1 MVIKM
6 KQQNVI
12 DILATYGML
21 HPDTKKEL
29 MDNVKREI
37 GIGVYIS
44 GVSYALTLNFDSEK
58 NLTKVK
64 LTPELDKDDPSFAIN
79 AHIMNGD
86 SIRTEAF
93 SYLITAA
100 HNIVLKHKLSL
111 NTDENSLYT
120 HYFKNKE
127 YVLYLD
133 GSVNYEFGWEAISRD
148 GKYYISAKQAGPGK
162 YTYQLY
168 LNKGL
173 IPSSSNG
180 VYEATFIELV
190 DLLTHVKSIY
200 DETKIKNANDG
211 DTNFLEETLEYLE
224 YLKIYTDDVI
234 CVVYGDTYMSWD
246 VFAKNADF
254 RYDSGFGMT
263 EISDKIFI
271 YTRDYI
277 MYRHEYDGAEEW
289 RSVRTLA
296 SIISKK
302 TQLLSDEPVNFR
314 AE

>member
-1 MVIKM
+1 M

-12 DILATYGML
+12 EKLSIYGML
-21 HPDTKKEL
+21 SPDAKKEL

-37 GIGVYIS
+37 GVGVYIS
-44 GVSYALTLNFDSEK
+44 GVAYALTLNFDSEK
-58 NLTKVK
+58 NLTEVK
-64 LTPELDKDDPSFAIN
+64 LTPELDRDDPSFSIN
-79 AHIMNGD
+79 AHIMNGY

-93 SYLITAA
+93 CYLITAA
-100 HNIVLKHKLSL
+100 HDIVLKHKLSISS
-111 NTDENSLYT
+111 DENRLYKY
-120 HYFKNKE
+120 YFKNKE
-127 YVLYLD
+127 YTLYLD

-148 GKYYISAKQAGPGK
+148 GKYYISAKQAGYGE

-173 IPSSSNG
+173 MPSTSTG
-180 VYEATFIELV
+180 VYEATFIELNY
-190 DLLTHVKSIY
+190 LLTHVKSLY
-200 DETKIKNANDG
+200 DEVKIKNANDG

-224 YLKIYTDDVI
+224 YLKISTDDVI
-234 CVVYGDTYMSWD
+234 CVVYGDTYMSWG

-277 MYRHEYDGAEEW
+277 MYRHEYDGSEEW
-289 RSVRTLA
+289 RSVKTLD

-302 TQLLSDEPVNFR
+302 TQISNDTEVDFR

>member
-1 MVIKM
+1 M

-12 DILATYGML
+12 EKLSIYGML
-21 HPDTKKEL
+21 SPDAKKEL

-37 GIGVYIS
+37 GVGVYIS
-44 GVSYALTLNFDSEK
+44 GVAYALILNFDSEK
-58 NLTKVK
+58 NLTEVK
-64 LTPELDKDDPSFAIN
+64 LTPELDRDDPSFSIN
-79 AHIMNGD
+79 ARIMNGY

-93 SYLITAA
+93 CYLITAA
-100 HNIVLKHKLSL
+100 HDIVLKHKLSISS
-111 NTDENSLYT
+111 DENRLYKY
-120 HYFKNKE
+120 YFKNKE
-127 YVLYLD
+127 YTLYLD
-133 GSVNYEFGWEAISRD
+133 GSINYEFGWEAVSRD
-148 GKYYISAKQAGPGK
+148 GKYYVSAKQAGYGE

-173 IPSSSNG
+173 MPSASTG
-180 VYEATFIELV
+180 IYEATFINLI
-190 DLLTHVKSIY
+190 DLLTHVKYLYEEAKTDVNSS
-200 DETKIKNANDG
+200 D

-224 YLKIYTDDVI
+224 YLKVSTDDVI
-234 CVVYGDTYMSWD
+234 CVVYGDSYMSWD

-254 RYDSGFGMT
+254 RYDSGFGNV

-289 RSVRTLA
+289 RSIKTLD

-302 TQLLSDEPVNFR
+302 TQISNDTEVDFR

>member
-1 MVIKM
+1 M

-12 DILATYGML
+12 EKLSIYGML
-21 HPDTKKEL
+21 SPDAKKEL

-37 GIGVYIS
+37 GVGVYIS
-44 GVSYALTLNFDSEK
+44 GVAYTLTLNFDSEK

-64 LTPELDKDDPSFAIN
+64 LTPELDRDDPSFSIN
-79 AHIMNGD
+79 ANIMNGY

-93 SYLITAA
+93 CYLITAA
-100 HNIVLKHKLSL
+100 HDIVLKHKLSISS
-111 NTDENSLYT
+111 DENRLYKY
-120 HYFKNKE
+120 YFKNKE
-127 YVLYLD
+127 YTLYLD
-133 GSVNYEFGWEAISRD
+133 GSINYEFGWEAVSRD
-148 GKYYISAKQAGPGK
+148 GKYYVSAKQAGYGE

-173 IPSSSNG
+173 MPSASTG
-180 VYEATFIELV
+180 IYEATFINLI
-190 DLLTHVKSIY
+190 DLLTHVKYLYEEAKTDVNSS
-200 DETKIKNANDG
+200 G

-224 YLKIYTDDVI
+224 YLKVSTDDVI
-234 CVVYGDTYMSWD
+234 CVVYGDSYMSWD

-254 RYDSGFGMT
+254 RYDSGFGNV

-289 RSVRTLA
+289 RAISTLESV
-296 SIISKK
+296 ISNK
-302 TQLLSDEPVNFR
+302 TQISNDEEVDFR

>member
-1 MVIKM
+1 M

-12 DILATYGML
+12 EKLSIYGML
-21 HPDTKKEL
+21 SPDAKKEL

-37 GIGVYIS
+37 GVGVYIS
-44 GVSYALTLNFDSEK
+44 GVAYALILNFDSEK
-58 NLTKVK
+58 NLTEVK
-64 LTPELDKDDPSFAIN
+64 LTPELDRDDPSFSIN
-79 AHIMNGD
+79 ARIMNGY

-93 SYLITAA
+93 CYLITAA
-100 HNIVLKHKLSL
+100 HDIVLKHKLSISS
-111 NTDENSLYT
+111 DENRLYKY
-120 HYFKNKE
+120 YFKNKE
-127 YVLYLD
+127 YNLYLD
-133 GSVNYEFGWEAISRD
+133 GSINYEFGWEAVSRD
-148 GKYYISAKQAGPGK
+148 GKYYVSAKQAGYGE

-173 IPSSSNG
+173 MPSASTG
-180 VYEATFIELV
+180 VYEATFIELN
-190 DLLTHVKSIY
+190 DLLTHVKSLY
-200 DETKIKNANDG
+200 DEVKIKNANDNG

-224 YLKIYTDDVI
+224 YLKISTDDVI

-254 RYDSGFGMT
+254 RYDSGFGNV

-277 MYRHEYDGAEEW
+277 MYRHEYDGSEEW
-289 RSVRTLA
+289 KSVKTLD

-302 TQLLSDEPVNFR
+302 TQISIDTEVDFR
-314 AE
+314 AD

>member
-1 MVIKM
+1 
-6 KQQNVI
+6 
-12 DILATYGML
+12 ML
-21 HPDTKKEL
+21 SPDAKKEL

-37 GIGVYIS
+37 GVGVYIS
-44 GVSYALTLNFDSEK
+44 GVAYALTLNFDSEK
-58 NLTKVK
+58 NLTEVK
-64 LTPELDKDDPSFAIN
+64 LTPELDRDDPSFSIN
-79 AHIMNGD
+79 ANIMNGY

-93 SYLITAA
+93 CYLITAA
-100 HNIVLKHKLSL
+100 HDIVLKHKLSISS
-111 NTDENSLYT
+111 DENRLYKY
-120 HYFKNKE
+120 YFKNKE
-127 YVLYLD
+127 YTLYLD

-148 GKYYISAKQAGPGK
+148 GKYYISAKQAGYGE

-173 IPSSSNG
+173 MPSASTG
-180 VYEATFIELV
+180 VYEATFIELN
-190 DLLTHVKSIY
+190 DLLTHVKSLY
-200 DETKIKNANDG
+200 DEVKIKNANDG

-224 YLKIYTDDVI
+224 YLKISTDDVI

-277 MYRHEYDGAEEW
+277 IYRHEYDGAEEW
-289 RSVRTLA
+289 RSVRTLG

-314 AE
+314 AD

>member
-1 MVIKM
+1 M

-12 DILATYGML
+12 EKLSIYGML
-21 HPDTKKEL
+21 SPDAKKEL

-37 GIGVYIS
+37 GVGVYIS
-44 GVSYALTLNFDSEK
+44 GVAYALILNFDSEK

-64 LTPELDKDDPSFAIN
+64 LTPQLDRDDPSFAIN

-100 HNIVLKHKLSL
+100 HDIVFKHKLSVSS
-111 NTDENSLYT
+111 DENRLYKY
-120 HYFKNKE
+120 YFKNKE
-127 YVLYLD
+127 YTLYLD
-133 GSVNYEFGWEAISRD
+133 GSVNYEFGWEATSRD
-148 GKYYISAKQAGPGK
+148 GKYYVSAKQVGHGE

-173 IPSSSNG
+173 MPSTSTG
-180 VYEATFIELV
+180 VYEATFINLI
-190 DLLTHVKSIY
+190 DLLTHVKY
-200 DETKIKNANDG
+200 LYEEAKTDVNNG

-224 YLKIYTDDVI
+224 YLKVSTDDVI
-234 CVVYGDTYMSWD
+234 CVVYGDSYMSWD

-254 RYDSGFGMT
+254 RYDSGFGNM
-263 EISDKIFI
+263 EVSDKIFI

-277 MYRHEYDGAEEW
+277 IYRHEYDGAEEW
-289 RSVRTLA
+289 RAIPTLE
-296 SIISKK
+296 SIISTKK
-302 TQLLSDEPVNFR
+302 QVRNNIEVDFR

>member
-1 MVIKM
+1 M

-12 DILATYGML
+12 EKLTIYGML
-21 HPDTKKEL
+21 SPDAKKEL

-37 GIGVYIS
+37 GVGVYIS
-44 GVSYALTLNFDSEK
+44 GVAYTLTLNFDSEK
-58 NLTKVK
+58 NLTEVK
-64 LTPELDKDDPSFAIN
+64 LTPELDRDDPSFSIN
-79 AHIMNGD
+79 AHIMNGY

-93 SYLITAA
+93 CYLITAA
-100 HNIVLKHKLSL
+100 HDIVLKHKLSISS
-111 NTDENSLYT
+111 DENRLYKY
-120 HYFKNKE
+120 YFKNKE
-127 YVLYLD
+127 YTLYLD
-133 GSVNYEFGWEAISRD
+133 GSVNYEFGWEAVSRD
-148 GKYYISAKQAGPGK
+148 GKYYVSAKQAGYGE

-173 IPSSSNG
+173 MPSASTG
-180 VYEATFIELV
+180 VYEATFIELN
-190 DLLTHVKSIY
+190 DLLTHVKSLY

-224 YLKIYTDDVI
+224 YLKISIDDVI

-277 MYRHEYDGAEEW
+277 MYRHEYDGSEEW
-289 RSVRTLA
+289 RSVKTLG